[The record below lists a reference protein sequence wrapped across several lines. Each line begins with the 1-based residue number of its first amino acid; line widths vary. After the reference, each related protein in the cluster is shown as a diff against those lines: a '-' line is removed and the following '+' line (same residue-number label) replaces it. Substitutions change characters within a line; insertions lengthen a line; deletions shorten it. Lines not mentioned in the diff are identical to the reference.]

1 LDAASASAEDEAMEA
16 SGRYLITLW
25 RHGETSTELLV
36 ARANQIVHLDVDA
49 RTVTLVDRPGP
60 EQILTV
66 PALTLPEHG
75 GEDVLIDC
83 EAGDS
88 GTTYGLEIR
97 LVPDGRPEWAI
108 DLETFVTALEAS
120 A

>member
-1 LDAASASAEDEAMEA
+1 M
-16 SGRYLITLW
+16 
-25 RHGETSTELLV
+25 

-66 PALTLPEHG
+66 PALTFPEHG

-88 GTTYGLEIR
+88 GTMYGLEIR
-97 LVPDGRPEWAI
+97 LVPDGRPEWAV
-108 DLETFVTALEAS
+108 DLETFVTGLEAS